1 MLLNGNNLDF
11 IKEAKM
17 NLYKFLKQLPKD
29 KMVVVYTDDSACD
42 PLLCRGRVKD
52 ILSEPY
58 ADEKY
63 SEYDCIDSFERR
75 TKSGEQRL
83 QINVRL

>member
-1 MLLNGNNLDF
+1 
-11 IKEAKM
+11 M

-29 KMVVVYTDDSACD
+29 KMVVVYTNDFSND
-42 PLLCRGRVKD
+42 PLLFRGKVKD

-58 ADEKY
+58 ADETY